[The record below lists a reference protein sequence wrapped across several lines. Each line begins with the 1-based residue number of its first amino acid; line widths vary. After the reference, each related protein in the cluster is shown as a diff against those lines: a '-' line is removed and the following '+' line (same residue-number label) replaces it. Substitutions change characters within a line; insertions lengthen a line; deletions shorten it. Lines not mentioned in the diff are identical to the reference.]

1 MRSACLVKRV
11 AFSSLSLKMR
21 TSNSESIA
29 QPYLF
34 FSLMVTNSSA
44 AEG

>member
-1 MRSACLVKRV
+1 MRSAYLAKRV
-11 AFSSLSLKMR
+11 AFSSLLFEM
-21 TSNSESIA
+21 TTNNWGSIA
-29 QPYLF
+29 QPYLV